1 RYSRAGLHCVR
12 RRLRQ
17 DQRGAAA
24 GALVMDDVEARLP
37 GCVCAADRNVIV
49 RAESRQIA
57 ACPKGDEALV
67 PEELAVPVIR
77 QIVQPGFVRD
87 QKSALQLDPG
97 VIDRGVEPAALALL
111 RLKVGGYCE
120 ACWREPHELTCH
132 HRPRSERHDKDRAV
146 DLLRRAPDA
155 RELLLDAPLPGLTLG
170 DQRRDE

>member
-1 RYSRAGLHCVR
+1 MGVEAFRGHGRRDWKDVAAKAWRWPRRPDGGVEVLAAREDIERSRATQAGAEFERYSRAGLQCVR

-24 GALVMDDVEARLP
+24 GALVIDDLEARLP
-37 GCVCAADRNVIV
+37 GCVCAADRNVVV

-67 PEELAVPVIR
+67 PEELAIPVIR

-87 QKSALQLDPG
+87 QKSALQLDPC

-111 RLKVGGYCE
+111 RLQVGG
-120 ACWREPHELTCH
+120 H
-132 HRPRSERHDKDRAV
+132 
-146 DLLRRAPDA
+146 
-155 RELLLDAPLPGLTLG
+155 
-170 DQRRDE
+170 